1 MAVRKTKSTGKATG
15 RACPKKARSVPS
27 LAKTPPPVATGGG
40 RNKAVTTLLQDE
52 LIPSPPSAAVVMVQA
67 SAAMARVHHPGL
79 VGGNASSS
87 SGGDDDDAAAAAAA
101 AVLDDNNIDDDMD
114 LLDGLI
120 ATEETENS
128 PSATYNGG
136 TSNTTDTGAVL
147 ATNQAPLLVG
157 DPAKAKS
164 SDGSSGKEN
173 DVDAAAIAAPLPSDG
188 VSEAN
193 VQNASGKQSEPENI
207 FLRLKEER
215 RKKEEADE
223 SSRLAS
229 EKRADVKW
237 EKFNIKPVVSPA
249 IASAIGGGRKKGFG
263 IHVAVIPGEGFCIR
277 FDNYKVQRYL
287 NDLIWKVLKSER
299 LTPSETQVAE
309 DMRSLGFVFRT
320 YTWMDNN
327 VIQRSFMNVQ
337 IKLFIIRSETTLT
350 VTKDNLAG
358 FFGSLCDDFINKL
371 PVSLEYNITTSVH
384 QDSFL
389 WKHDASYSE
398 LIGTQA
404 ALARFKYEE
413 QDMEDIPD
421 PCQWFS
427 DSKNASTVFKYF
439 RPGTWTVEVAC
450 LFQPSEYR
458 KLLSPDALKVMEDMG
473 VAPSIN
479 PVEQDPSAR
488 FDGQVMGERALVAS
502 P

>member
-1 MAVRKTKSTGKATG
+1 M
-15 RACPKKARSVPS
+15 PS
-27 LAKTPPPVATGGG
+27 LAKTPPLVATGSG

-52 LIPSPPSAAVVMVQA
+52 LIPSPPPSEKREEEASSSAAVVVQA
-67 SAAMARVHHPGL
+67 GAAVARVHHPGL
-79 VGGNASSS
+79 VGGNENA
-87 SGGDDDDAAAAAAA
+87 GGDDAAAAAAA
-101 AVLDDNNIDDDMD
+101 AAAATTVLGDDNIDDDMD

-120 ATEETENS
+120 ATEETKNS
-128 PSATYNGG
+128 PSGTYNGS
-136 TSNTTDTGAVL
+136 TSNTTDTGTVL

-157 DPAKAKS
+157 NTAKARS

-173 DVDAAAIAAPLPSDG
+173 DVDAAAIAAPSPSDG

-193 VQNASGKQSEPENI
+193 VQKASGKQSEPENI

-223 SSRLAS
+223 SNRLAS

-249 IASAIGGGRKKGFG
+249 IVSGIGGGRKKGFG

-473 VAPSIN
+473 VAPSIT

-488 FDGQVMGERALVAS
+488 FDGQVMGERALVAN